1 MLLAAV
7 VINYLAIV
15 FLARYSTMSFRLCM
29 FSLNFNFKG
38 SLFIHLCVYIL
49 ITTGWVTLSFCN
61 LN

>member
-29 FSLNFNFKG
+29 FFLNFNFKG
-38 SLFIHLCVYIL
+38 SLFIHPCVYIL
-49 ITTGWVTLSFCN
+49 TTTG
-61 LN
+61 